1 MASLILSLRH
11 RESVADRT
19 MAFHFGK
26 PANFHFT
33 AGQSLDLTLI
43 TPPQTDAE
51 GNTRTFT
58 IASAPQDDDIVIA
71 TRLRDT
77 AFKRVLASVP
87 IGTEVQAEGPDGTF
101 TLQQD
106 ASQPA
111 VFLTGGIGITPFRSI
126 IRDAVARKLSHPL
139 WLFYSNNRPED
150 AAFLDEL
157 QQLANATSSLHF
169 VPTMTD
175 MAKSHRDWRGQTGL
189 IDREMIRRHVPL
201 LAPRYYLAGP
211 PAMVRAMRTM
221 LTDAKVKDADIQ
233 FEEFSGY

>member
-1 MASLILSLRH
+1 MASLLLSLRH
-11 RESVADRT
+11 RESIADRT

-26 PANFHFT
+26 PANFQFI
-33 AGQSLDLTLI
+33 AGQALDLTLI
-43 TPPQTDAE
+43 TPPHTDAE

-87 IGTEVQAEGPDGTF
+87 IGTEVQAEGPDGSF
-101 TLQQD
+101 TLHQD
-106 ASQPA
+106 VSKPA

-126 IRDAVARKLSHPL
+126 IRDAVARKLVHPL

-157 QQLANATSSLHF
+157 QRLADATPSLHF

-175 MAKSHRDWRGQTGL
+175 MAKSHRGWHGDTGF
-189 IDREMIRRHVPL
+189 IDREMISRRLPFL
-201 LAPRYYLAGP
+201 GPRYYLAGP
-211 PAMVRAMRTM
+211 PAMVTAMRKM
-221 LTDAKVKDADIQ
+221 LTASKVRDADIQ